1 VSSDTNGNGTAP
13 ASAAAVAGLA
23 REVEALRKA
32 VRSAGELHARVD
44 ELARLVAALGE
55 QLATQHGPT
64 ARPAAPSWLDLPA
77 ELETARRVLADL
89 TGWLETVYLRYP
101 DAAAGFPECWAWHP
115 EVIEELLWCRQA
127 WHAAYRDDTA
137 TATAAGD
144 WHDRAR
150 PGVVRRIKTYAG
162 TCSLE
167 AHQPAEGGRLPGCG
181 PVPLVEALEPIA
193 AWWTT
198 HRDEPAPEPTDEQL
212 AAARDAQRRTRR

>member
-1 VSSDTNGNGTAP
+1 MTGDTNGNGTTA

-32 VRSAGELHARVD
+32 VRSTGELHSRVD

-64 ARPAAPSWLDLPA
+64 ARPAAPSWLDLPT
-77 ELETARRVLADL
+77 ELETARGVLADL
-89 TGWLETVYLRYP
+89 TCWLETVYLRYP
-101 DAAAGFPECWAWHP
+101 DASASFPECWAWHP

-137 TATAAGD
+137 TAAAAGD

-167 AHQPAEGGRLPGCG
+167 AHQPQNDRPAGSS
-181 PVPLVEALEPIA
+181 PVPLRDALEPIA

-198 HRDEPAPEPTDEQL
+198 RRDQPAPEPTGEQL
-212 AAARDAQRRTRR
+212 AAARAAQRRPRR

>member
-1 VSSDTNGNGTAP
+1 MTDHTNANGSAT

-23 REVEALRKA
+23 REVEALRKV
-32 VRSAGELHARVD
+32 VRAAGELHTRVD

-55 QLATQHGPT
+55 QVATLHGPR

-77 ELETARRVLADL
+77 QLETTRRVLADL

-101 DAAAGFPECWAWHP
+101 DASASFPECWAWHP
-115 EVIEELLWCRQA
+115 EVIEEILWCRQA
-127 WHAAYRDDTA
+127 WQAAYRDESA
-137 TATAAGD
+137 NAAAAGD
-144 WHDRAR
+144 WHDRQR

-167 AHQPAEGGRLPGCG
+167 AHQPHDGRLHAHA
-181 PVPLVEALEPIA
+181 PVPLAEALEPIA

-198 HRDEPAPEPTDEQL
+198 HRDQPAPEPTDEQL